1 MKEAKPI
8 GRKKII
14 LPSNIS
20 KKIKII
26 PIIIQ
31 ISIIKNQYDKD
42 IINDIIF
49 NYLPFFWNVCI
60 NVSKLPNTPV
70 ISVGNINVFDED
82 ELATSDRAS
91 TCLFMISKFTA
102 GWPFLAIASANNLVC
117 SASALALTVIE

>member
-1 MKEAKPI
+1 MKDAKPI

-49 NYLPFFWNVCI
+49 NYLPFF
-60 NVSKLPNTPV
+60 
-70 ISVGNINVFDED
+70 
-82 ELATSDRAS
+82 
-91 TCLFMISKFTA
+91 
-102 GWPFLAIASANNLVC
+102 
-117 SASALALTVIE
+117 